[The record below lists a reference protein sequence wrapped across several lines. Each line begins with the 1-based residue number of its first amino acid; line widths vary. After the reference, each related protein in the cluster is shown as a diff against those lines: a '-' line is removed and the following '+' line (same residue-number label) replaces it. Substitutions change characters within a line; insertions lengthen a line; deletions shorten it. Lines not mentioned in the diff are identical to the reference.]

1 MNHHIWPCHLSQQL
15 VSAKADSTVDLKVRR
30 VFALETIRNHKDF
43 PHMRRRFLELI
54 CSNVKQYPAILVVDM
69 VHLGF
74 SIFLFSTAGLLDIH
88 GN

>member
-15 VSAKADSTVDLKVRR
+15 VSAKADGTVDLKVRR
-30 VFALETIRNHKDF
+30 VFALETIRNHKGA

-54 CSNVKQYPAILVVDM
+54 CSNVKQYPAMLCVDM
-69 VHLGF
+69 MRLGF
-74 SIFLFSTAGLLDIH
+74 SFFLFPTAGHLDNH